1 MARGLLGFFAR
12 CPAALERR
20 AMSNLSQ
27 IYDVDLKLL
36 RCFCT
41 IVEEGSFT
49 AAQVALNLSQS
60 SLSEYLK
67 SLEVRLGARLCQR
80 GPKGFKLFK
89 EGELVYAAAKEL
101 FASIETF
108 KQKASN
114 VNEHAAYEL
123 AIGIQDAIVDN
134 PQSRIPEAIQRFSQ
148 YYPNV
153 RFRTETLIGH
163 QLAGRVADGMLHV
176 GVGLVYGQ
184 FQQLQFE
191 HLFDERSAMCCG
203 VGHPLFGV
211 PDAEL
216 TRTSIE
222 SAAYCNRGHLEP
234 YHPERAQQEETRG
247 DIGHGAQ
254 AQLTLILSG
263 RNVGYVLD
271 HLAQAYVESG
281 RLRKL
286 RPDLIRLTVPVGAV
300 VGPAANDFK
309 LANRFVDCLV
319 DVHMESVAIAARQAQ
334 APRPRLAVG

>member
-1 MARGLLGFFAR
+1 
-12 CPAALERR
+12 
-20 AMSNLSQ
+20 MSNLSQ

-41 IVEEGSFT
+41 IVEEKSFT

-101 FASIETF
+101 FQSIETF

-114 VNEHAAYEL
+114 VNEQAPYEL
-123 AIGIQDAIVDN
+123 SIGIQDAIVDN
-134 PQSRIPEAIQRFSQ
+134 PQSRIPEAINRFSQ

-153 RFRTETLIGH
+153 RFRTETMIGF

-184 FQQLQFE
+184 FQQLTFE
-191 HLFDERSAMCCG
+191 HLFDEAGWMCCG
-203 VGHPLFGV
+203 VGHPLFDV
-211 PDAEL
+211 PDGEL
-216 TRTSIE
+216 TRETIE

-234 YHPERAQQEETRG
+234 YHPERAQQQSTCG

-271 HLAQAYVESG
+271 HMAQSYIDSG
-281 RLRKL
+281 RLRRL
-286 RPDLIRLTVPVGAV
+286 RPDIVRLVNPVGAV
-300 VGPAANDFK
+300 VGPAAQDFK
-309 LANRFVDCLV
+309 LASRFVDCLV
-319 DVHMESVAIAARQAQ
+319 DVHMETAAP
-334 APRPRLAVG
+334 APVSRRPHRLHPALDRRPRLATG